1 MLRILSFIILCAF
14 SINLSVAAVPKET
27 IKRIEQE
34 AQKGDIKAQV
44 MLGIGY
50 YLGNELK
57 QDYGKA
63 KKWLTMASNKGN
75 SDAQLFL
82 GDMYLNGNGV
92 EANLET
98 AMDLFEKSANKGN
111 VEAQNYMG
119 QFYYQGIGVKQNYIT
134 AFEWFK
140 NLLIKNSHQ
149 RNIK

>member
-98 AMDLFEKSANKGN
+98 AMDI
-111 VEAQNYMG
+111 V
-119 QFYYQGIGVKQNYIT
+119 
-134 AFEWFK
+134 
-140 NLLIKNSHQ
+140 
-149 RNIK
+149 